1 MSGHSKWSTIKHKK
15 GAADKKRGALFSKLA
30 KLITVAAR
38 GGGDPESNFSLRL
51 IVDKAK
57 AANMPKDNIERAI
70 KKGTGE
76 DKSGAALEEV
86 VYEGYGPAGIAV
98 LIKSITDNR
107 NRTVSDI
114 RNLMNKNGGN
124 MAESGA
130 VAWMFELKGVI
141 NTPAKAS
148 NENELKI
155 IDAGAVDYKIEG
167 DSIEIHTDP
176 KELAQ
181 VRDKLEKTG
190 FKTESAELSFL
201 PKQEMKIE
209 DLSMAK
215 QVLNFIEALEDSDEV
230 SELFTN
236 FDIPDEILNKLSEE

>member
-30 KLITVAAR
+30 KLIAVAAR
-38 GGGDPESNFSLRL
+38 GGGDPEGNFSLRL

-57 AANMPKDNIERAI
+57 AANMPKNNIERAI

-76 DKSGAALEEV
+76 DKSGTALEEV
-86 VYEGYGPAGIAV
+86 MYEGYGPAGIAV

-107 NRTVSDI
+107 NRTVSEI
-114 RNLMNKNGGN
+114 RNLMNKGGGN

-130 VAWMFELKGVI
+130 VAWMFEPKSII
-141 NTPAKAS
+141 NITAKAN

-155 IDAGAVDYKIEG
+155 IDAGATDYKIDG
-167 DSIEIHTDP
+167 DTIEIHTDP

-181 VRDKLEKTG
+181 VKNKLEESG
-190 FKTESAELSFL
+190 FKIESAELSFV
-201 PKQEMKIE
+201 PKQMMKIE

-215 QVLNFIEALEDSDEV
+215 QVINFIENLEDSDEV

-236 FDIPDEILNKLSEE
+236 FDIPDEILNKISEE